1 MKLFIGYDHGD
12 AETLISYINPNY
24 LSENATTHANAMPDD
39 FKMPTR
45 NISGVPAASVFAV
58 AKDGSVII
66 GNDVLSADTSVL
78 SNVYF
83 SFKKRPTSFFQGKS
97 QADLEKLAQA
107 FSDDSNA
114 WPSIS
119 LAQEPGL
126 LNMRDAFVKYINSLF
141 LDNKVKQQIVQFRNC
156 DEVVIVVG
164 HPTKWNKLDIDI
176 YKRIFKQSI
185 LGKDTYEV
193 DQKRFKLSLVM
204 AAESRAAFL
213 YARQAYM
220 RKGEGAWDPNK
231 FALLMDIGSSTI
243 DITALSGKS
252 INGAYNDGHP
262 NLGAQWIDHQ
272 IYQYFIGKLKKL
284 GKYDDYVTLCKYNP
298 YMENTF
304 LYAARLAKEEFFSTR
319 ASRIKI
325 ESYIPM
331 IPAVILSR
339 EEMEQIIHSPIKELN
354 GRSWAMSFDA
364 FLDEQKKKLLANNIV
379 VERIVLTGSA
389 AQMPFVKEVCK
400 KHFPRIDITVDLQP
414 AQAIAKGLALV
425 GQSNEKS
432 LAFQKQM
439 DAFLKYRVKQI
450 VAEKIPSL
458 STKLSRIIA
467 VILLYDITMNEL
479 LLWKA
484 DKRPHRTIQDAMNEI
499 KRKCD
504 SDILQSRLKDY
515 KAYND
520 TIKSWLN
527 DEVVKTIQTELIE
540 ICRSF
545 NIAGFNRY
553 DVKTSPNVPAIGTP
567 RTPFVKLAGSL
578 LFPVDLFNGI
588 LSVVGGILT
597 AAISLFVVPFI
608 AGLLVGLLSLV
619 AASLAAEILALL
631 LAVPPLGFAI
641 FAAILGIAVGAW
653 IRDEIDNYRERLIE
667 GIMNFNL
674 PMIVRK
680 MVTNG
685 MIRNSIA
692 KGEKEAIEN
701 IEKSLNSDEMIEQL
715 SNGIARS
722 LQEPLQEIL
731 DDIKYEIEAGVSEQ

>member
-24 LSENATTHANAMPDD
+24 LSENATSHANAMPDD

-58 AKDGSVII
+58 AKDGTVII

-83 SFKKRPTSFFQGKS
+83 SFKKRPSSFFQGRS
-97 QADLEKLAQA
+97 QSDLEKLAQA
-107 FSDDSNA
+107 FSDDTNA
-114 WPSIS
+114 WPSLS

-141 LDNKVKQQIVQFRNC
+141 LDNKIKHQIVQFRNC
-156 DEVVIVVG
+156 DELVIVIG

-185 LGKDTYEV
+185 LGRDTYEV

-220 RKGEGAWDPNK
+220 RKGEGVWDPNK
-231 FALLMDIGSSTI
+231 YALLMDIGSSTI

-262 NLGAQWIDHQ
+262 NLGAQWIDRQ
-272 IYQYFIGKLKKL
+272 IYQYFIDRLKQL
-284 GKYDDYVTLCKYNP
+284 GKYEDYVTLCKYNP

-400 KHFPRIDITVDLQP
+400 KHFPKIDITVDLQP

-432 LAFQKQM
+432 LSFQKQM

-450 VAEKIPSL
+450 VAEKVPAL
-458 STKLSRIIA
+458 SNKLSRVIA

-479 LLWKA
+479 LVWKA
-484 DKRPHRTIQDAMNEI
+484 SKVPHKTIRDAMNEI
-499 KRKCD
+499 KRKCG
-504 SDILQSRLKDY
+504 SDILQGKLKDY

-545 NIAGFNRY
+545 NIAGFKRY
-553 DVKTSPNVPAIGTP
+553 DVKASPNVPVVGTP
-567 RTPFVKLAGSL
+567 RTPFVKLAGSI

-588 LSVVGGILT
+588 LSTVGGILT

-619 AASLAAEILALL
+619 AASLAAEILTLL
-631 LAVPPLGFAI
+631 LAVPPVGFGI
-641 FAAILGIAVGAW
+641 IAAILGIAVGAW
-653 IRDEIDNYRERLIE
+653 INEEIDNYKERLIE
-667 GIMNFNL
+667 GIMNYDL
-674 PMIVRK
+674 PLIVRK
-680 MVTNG
+680 MVTDG
-685 MIRNSIA
+685 MIRRSIA
-692 KGEKEAIEN
+692 KGEKEAIAN

-722 LQEPLQEIL
+722 LQGPLQEIL
-731 DDIKYEIEAGVSEQ
+731 DDIKYEIEAGISA